1 MAFNGLSG
9 ISAKNEFQSL
19 IWQLPEQVQQD
30 LKDHKLQLVRDVI
43 YGVKE
48 IAATSDNVKMFES
61 GDRTARALC
70 NIVQGRLEAD
80 TYYMVMGLRVR
91 TAKFL
96 TADDSTTLEALASKA
111 VWTAPA
117 ANVANGELTFGS
129 GATTYMDKMAASIFD
144 HDGTTELKSGE
155 YRIDGKVLKPQ
166 TELKVEFDLAKA
178 PFTDSATR
186 MLVRVDIEVVKTV
199 KA

>member
-1 MAFNGLSG
+1 MAFNGFSG
-9 ISAKNEFQSL
+9 ISAKSEFQSL

-48 IAATSDNVKMFES
+48 IRPTSDSVKIFES
-61 GDRTARALC
+61 GDRTARSLC

-80 TYYMVMGLRVR
+80 THYMVMGIRTR
-91 TAKFL
+91 TAQFL
-96 TADDSTTLEALASKA
+96 TADDGKSIEELASKA
-111 VWTAPA
+111 IWTKPA
-117 ANVANGELTFGS
+117 ANVANGEFTFGS
-129 GATTYMDKMAASIFD
+129 GATTYMDKMATSVFD
-144 HDGTTELKSGE
+144 HNGTTELKEGE

-166 TELKVEFDLAKA
+166 TELKVDFDLVQA
-178 PFTDSATR
+178 PFTNSATR
-186 MLVRVDIEVVKTV
+186 MLVRVDMEVLKTV